1 MRTSGIL
8 MPVSSLPSR
17 YGIGCFSKEAYEF
30 VDFLKDAG
38 QTYWQVLP
46 IGPTGFGD
54 SPYQPFSAFAGNPY
68 FIDLETLI
76 QEGLLERWQVDQFN
90 FGDDVERV
98 DYGAQYNHRYLVL
111 KMAFDRFRE
120 RGYNYT
126 PEFREFVA
134 KESFWL
140 EDYALFMSMKRRF
153 DNVSWLDWDKEY
165 KEKDPEA
172 IAVMK
177 DELAELIEFYQFQ
190 QYEFYIQ
197 WNKLRAYA
205 NKQGILII
213 GDIPF
218 YVAMDSADAWA
229 HPEVFKFNEDLMPEV
244 VAGCPPDAFS
254 ETGQLW
260 GNPVY
265 DWDEQ
270 KATGYDWWI
279 KRLER
284 NCEFFDVLRFDHFH
298 GFDGYYEIPYEAKTA
313 LDGVKRLGPGMDFF
327 NAVKEKLGDLNC
339 IAEDLGISTKRNR
352 KLLKD
357 AGYPGMKVLQFAFD
371 ATESSFYLP
380 YCHIKNCV
388 VYTGTHDNTTILDW
402 ISTASDHDRDY
413 VRRYIH
419 SENTDYGAFVW
430 DFIREAYRSVADTCI
445 VPLQDYLVKGKEA
458 RINTPGEAGNNW
470 QWRLRPNFLSPE
482 LAKSIYGLAKVYG
495 RIPSKKKEEDEE
507 KKDEEE

>member
-8 MPVSSLPSR
+8 MPISSLPSR
-17 YGIGCFSKEAYEF
+17 YGIGCFSREAYQF
-30 VDFLKDAG
+30 VDFLKEAG

-76 QEGLLERWQVDQFN
+76 QEGLLERWEIDQFN

-98 DYGAQYNHRYLVL
+98 DYGAQYKHRYLVL
-111 KMAFDRFRE
+111 KMAFE
-120 RGYNYT
+120 RLSEKGYNYT

-172 IAVMK
+172 IARMK

-190 QYEFYIQ
+190 QFEFYTH
-197 WNKLRAYA
+197 WNKLREYA
-205 NKQGILII
+205 NKQGVKII

-298 GFDGYYEIPYEAKTA
+298 GFDGYYEIPYGDKTA
-313 LDGVKRLGPGMDFF
+313 LNGVKRLGPGMDFF
-327 NAVKEKLGDLNC
+327 NTVKAKLGDLDC

-357 AGYPGMKVLQFAFD
+357 AGFPGMKVLQFAFD
-371 ATESSFYLP
+371 ITESSFYLP
-380 YCHIKNCV
+380 YCHIQNCV

-402 ISTASDHDRDY
+402 ISNASDHDRDY

-430 DFIREAYRSVADTCI
+430 DFIREAFRSVADTCI
-445 VPLQDYLVKGKEA
+445 VPLQDFLVKGKEA

-470 QWRLRPNFLSPE
+470 QWRLRPNFLSSD
-482 LAKSIYGLAKVYG
+482 LARSIYGLTKVYG
-495 RIPSKKKEEDEE
+495 RIPTK
-507 KKDEEE
+507 KKDEEEDEEQPEE